1 MRLSSILINIF
12 TLNVKLIDTEM
23 DSDLG
28 LFGVVWGSC
37 AWQSKGTR
45 ERGNGAYPMFLVFPM
60 FPMFPGDAY

>member
-28 LFGVVWGSC
+28 LFGVIWGGC
-37 AWQSKGTR
+37 AWRSKGTR
-45 ERGNGAYPMFLVFPM
+45 EHGNGAYPMFLVFPM
-60 FPMFPGDAY
+60 FPVVN